1 MEWVLQVFD
10 EIDDAIAAWR
20 QWWLRAAPEMEL
32 LLVGCWGIAVFGMT
46 HLLGARA
53 GFAGGLCDRAQLG
66 RRDFR
71 AAALYEVQFAL
82 STPSCR
88 SYAPNRASMLRLASG
103 GMRR

>member
-46 HLLGARA
+46 HLLGAGPVSLA
-53 GFAGGLCDRAQLG
+53 ACATGLSSG
-66 RRDFR
+66 
-71 AAALYEVQFAL
+71 AAISVQGALRGTIRVEYPIVPLLCAKPRF
-82 STPSCR
+82 
-88 SYAPNRASMLRLASG
+88 YA
-103 GMRR
+103 